1 MYIRAVSDSWS
12 DSCLAG
18 LDVGE
23 IDAIRLAREI
33 GAALLIIDEKL
44 GREAA
49 ERMGLHV
56 CGTLGVLVAAK
67 RSGLIPTI
75 APELQRLRSET
86 SFRFAL
92 ELEQFVLAQ
101 VGEQLS

>member
-1 MYIRAVSDSWS
+1 
-12 DSCLAG
+12 
-18 LDVGE
+18 LDAGE
-23 IDAIRLAREI
+23 IDAIRLARELN
-33 GAALLIIDEKL
+33 AALLIIDEKL

-67 RSGLIPTI
+67 RSGLIPGI

-86 SFRFAL
+86 SFRFAP
-92 ELEQFVLAQ
+92 ELEQFVLMQ
-101 VGEQLS
+101 VGENSP